1 MRFSLVTLVRSKAAW
16 RKHHCPP
23 TVRNI
28 GNSRLDFRASNHHDL
43 SFRNKCHPMCLLL
56 GTRHVV
62 DIYRHLVKV
71 HTHQINDMN
80 TLLRGPGNP
89 GEGLAGD
96 WAHGSGSC
104 FSRFT
109 FFLRCVDPHSGP
121 GFLLPPHPARLWK
134 PTLSPRVFYRPPVSK
149 SWSKVA
155 ENADPWFLPQASL
168 NFSICRGV
176 WAGESWGL
184 EV

>member
-71 HTHQINDMN
+71 HTHHTPDQWY
-80 TLLRGPGNP
+80 
-89 GEGLAGD
+89 EY
-96 WAHGSGSC
+96 
-104 FSRFT
+104 
-109 FFLRCVDPHSGP
+109 
-121 GFLLPPHPARLWK
+121 PAQRPWK
-134 PTLSPRVFYRPPVSK
+134 PRRGISRRLSTWFWLLLFQVYIFPQVRWSSLRPRILATTTPSPSVETHTFPK
-149 SWSKVA
+149 
-155 ENADPWFLPQASL
+155 
-168 NFSICRGV
+168 GV
-176 WAGESWGL
+176 L
-184 EV
+184 

>member
-1 MRFSLVTLVRSKAAW
+1 MTLVRSKAAW

-28 GNSRLDFRASNHHDL
+28 GNSRLDLRASNHHDL
-43 SFRNKCHPMCLLL
+43 SFGKKCHPMCLLL

-71 HTHQINDMN
+71 HTHHTPDQWYEYPAQRPWKP
-80 TLLRGPGNP
+80 RGRISRS
-89 GEGLAGD
+89 LST
-96 WAHGSGSC
+96 WSGSC

-121 GFLLPPHPARLWK
+121 GFLLPPHPAPLWK
-134 PTLSPRVFYRPPVSK
+134 CTLSPRVFYRPPVSK
-149 SWSKVA
+149 SWSKAA
-155 ENADPWFLPQASL
+155 ENADPWVPPQASL
-168 NFSICRGV
+168 NFSICGGV